1 MDAMS
6 RSKRKRPIA
15 GMSASASDKRE
26 KSDANRK
33 ERKRARVALTQ
44 QPTADLLPHKRE
56 VSDVWSMPKDGK
68 WRFDA
73 RKCPKLM
80 RK

>member
-1 MDAMS
+1 
-6 RSKRKRPIA
+6 
-15 GMSASASDKRE
+15 MSASASDKRE
-26 KSDANRK
+26 KQDANRK
-33 ERKRARVALTQ
+33 ERKRVHATLTQ
-44 QPTADLLPHKRE
+44 QPTTDLLPHKRE

-73 RKCPKLM
+73 KKHPKLM

>member
-1 MDAMS
+1 MS
-6 RSKRKRPIA
+6 RSKRKHPIA

-26 KSDANRK
+26 KQDANRK
-33 ERKRARVALTQ
+33 ERKRVHATLTQ
-44 QPTADLLPHKRE
+44 QPTTDLLPHKRE

-73 RKCPKLM
+73 KKHPKLM

>member
-1 MDAMS
+1 MS
-6 RSKRKRPIA
+6 RSKRKHPIA

-26 KSDANRK
+26 KQDANRK
-33 ERKRARVALTQ
+33 ERKQVRVALTQ
-44 QPTADLLPHKRE
+44 QPSADVLPHKLE

-68 WRFDA
+68 RRFDA
-73 RKCPKLM
+73 GKHPKLL

>member
-1 MDAMS
+1 MS
-6 RSKRKRPIA
+6 RSKRKHPIA

-26 KSDANRK
+26 KQDANRK
-33 ERKRARVALTQ
+33 ERKRVHAALTQ
-44 QPTADLLPHKRE
+44 QTTADVLPHKRE
-56 VSDVWSMPKDGK
+56 VSDVWSMSKDGK

-73 RKCPKLM
+73 SKHPKLL